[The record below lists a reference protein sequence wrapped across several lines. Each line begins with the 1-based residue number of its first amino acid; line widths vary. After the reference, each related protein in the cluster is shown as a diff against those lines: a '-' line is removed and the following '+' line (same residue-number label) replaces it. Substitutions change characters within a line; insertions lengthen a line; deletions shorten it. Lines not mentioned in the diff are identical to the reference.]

1 MESYHTEQVKGSL
14 GWQPSEVIL
23 NENDYVFKNTHK
35 TQKVDIF
42 SLGCVFYFLMSMGEH
57 PFGKRFE
64 REQNILQGKF
74 SLNEVKYELV

>member
-1 MESYHTEQVKGSL
+1 MESYHTEAVKGSI

-23 NENDYVFKNTHK
+23 NEGEYVYKNTKK

-42 SLGCVFYFLMSMGEH
+42 SLGCVFYYLMSLGEH

-64 REQNILQGKF
+64 REQNILNGN
-74 SLNEVKYELV
+74 SDLSMVHPALV